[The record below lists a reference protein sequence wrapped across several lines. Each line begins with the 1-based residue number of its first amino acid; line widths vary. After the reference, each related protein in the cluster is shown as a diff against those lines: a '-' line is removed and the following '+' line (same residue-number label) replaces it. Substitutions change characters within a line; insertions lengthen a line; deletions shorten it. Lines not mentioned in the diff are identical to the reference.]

1 LGGLLLMQ
9 FDRLKRR
16 EFITLIGGAGAA
28 CPLKARAQQRP
39 RIFRVGYLGLASGGK
54 LQHYDDAFR
63 RGLHDLGYVEGRNL
77 HIELRSAE
85 GHEDRLPV
93 LAAELIV
100 LNVDVIV
107 TYATGVYAAQ
117 RATKTIPIVMATH
130 ADVAALMSLGIV
142 ASPAHPGG
150 NVTGSTFFVPEIM
163 AKRLE
168 VLKELAP
175 SMTRAGVLLVRREDN
190 VNQSLLQAM
199 GITAKALTT
208 ELQPIEVRGPEEI
221 ESAFSVW
228 TERKISGLVMLD
240 HAQLLAN
247 AGAIAALAA
256 EHRIPSIGPL
266 ELPKEGGLIGYGV
279 NFSDMF
285 RRAATF
291 VDKILK
297 GEKPGD
303 IPIEQATKFNLV
315 LNLKTAKALGFEV
328 PTGTLLRSDEVIE

>member
-1 LGGLLLMQ
+1 
-9 FDRLKRR
+9 
-16 EFITLIGGAGAA
+16 
-28 CPLKARAQQRP
+28 
-39 RIFRVGYLGLASGGK
+39 
-54 LQHYDDAFR
+54 
-63 RGLHDLGYVEGRNL
+63 
-77 HIELRSAE
+77 
-85 GHEDRLPV
+85 
-93 LAAELIV
+93 
-100 LNVDVIV
+100 
-107 TYATGVYAAQ
+107 
-117 RATKTIPIVMATH
+117 
-130 ADVAALMSLGIV
+130 
-142 ASPAHPGG
+142 
-150 NVTGSTFFVPEIM
+150 
-163 AKRLE
+163 
-168 VLKELAP
+168 
-175 SMTRAGVLLVRREDN
+175 
-190 VNQSLLQAM
+190 M

-228 TERKISGLVMLD
+228 TERKIGGLVMLD

-256 EHRIPSIGPL
+256 KHRLPSIGPL

-328 PTGTLLRSDEVIE
+328 PTGTLLRADEVIE